1 MICYLTSYLS
11 DSAFFLIAFS
21 LVFFSLFLFFF
32 NQDQMWTSK
41 LRYSLKIF
49 EKSHYFVIAG
59 EEYLGTYCCK

>member
-21 LVFFSLFLFFF
+21 LFFFFILIFF